1 MFLADYFKDFEN
13 YLTNEKRYSSHTIR
27 AYTDDLIQCNDF
39 LCETYSTIELDQIK
53 ATHIR
58 TWLAYLKENTNTAK
72 TINRKI
78 STLKSYYKFLQT
90 KEVVLQSPLIHITS
104 PKISK
109 RLPQYVEQKDIKTLL
124 QHIPFTNDFVG
135 LLHRAIIATF
145 YYTGMRLSELEN
157 LQLNHIDLYNNSLK
171 VLGKGNKERLLP
183 IVHELKTEITNY
195 FEKRKE
201 LEIIIDPTFFLVNEK
216 GKKLYAKYIYNVVNK
231 YLKLVTTIDKKS
243 PHILRHSFATH
254 LSNNGAEL
262 NAVKE
267 LLGHSSLAATQIYT
281 HNSIDKL
288 KAIHK
293 KAHPKS

>member
-13 YLTNEKRYSSHTIR
+13 YLTNEKRYSNHTIR

-39 LCETYSTIELDQIK
+39 LSETYSIIELTQIK

-58 TWLAYLKENTNTAK
+58 TWLAHLKENTNTAK

-109 RLPQYVEQKDIKTLL
+109 RLPQYVEQKDIKTLQ
-124 QHIPFTNDFVG
+124 QHIPFTDDFEG
-135 LLHRAIIATF
+135 HLHRVIIATF
-145 YYTGMRLSELEN
+145 YFTGMRLSELEN
-157 LQLNHIDLYNNSLK
+157 LQVQYVDLLNNSLK
-171 VLGKGNKERLLP
+171 VLGKGNKERVLP
-183 IVHELKTEITNY
+183 IVQELKTEINNY

-201 LEIIIDPTFFLVNEK
+201 IEIIINPTFFLVNEK
-216 GKKLYAKYIYNVVNK
+216 GKKLYAKYIYNVVHK
-231 YLKLVTTIDKKS
+231 YLKMVTTIDKKS

-254 LSNNGAEL
+254 LTNNGAEL